1 MSAGTEKKLRFE
13 ASYFLDKQL
22 NNDFIMHKLLF
33 IFIVIFDHPS
43 GINQNMSLID
53 SCRFH

>member
-13 ASYFLDKQL
+13 ASYFLGKQL
-22 NNDFIMHKLLF
+22 NKDFIMQKLLF
-33 IFIVIFDHPS
+33 IFIVIFNHPS
-43 GINQNMSLID
+43 EINQNMSLTD